1 MRLAIVF
8 HTDERVQDHRT
19 HEPSGLAAIEA
30 ER

>member
-8 HTDERVQDHRT
+8 HTDERMQDHRS
-19 HEPSGLAAIEA
+19 HELWIAAIEA